1 MKGSYVG
8 ILLNQSMYRGIP
20 AGKTQTEVLS
30 YYEEGARL
38 YGLKPCYIRLD
49 DLHLHRDKV
58 MAFVKEGSSYQRMEV
73 PVPRVIHNRALL
85 FSAHDRNKL
94 TQLAERK
101 CIIFNRWNRYSKPYI
116 HSLLWAEPSFRPH
129 MAQTVSGTPD
139 NIRKMMKAHRA
150 LFIKPNSGSIG
161 VGIMR
166 LVRASGGWRL
176 SYAVR
181 EEGRKR
187 WKHTRFTGALPAHLL
202 RKLQTRRFHI
212 QEELPL
218 ATFRGRRFDLR
229 VTVQKDAT
237 GEWQVAGMVGKV
249 APSGRFLSN
258 VGQGGKVYRLA
269 VLLEE
274 YPDLQTG
281 RVKQAV
287 EAFALRV
294 ARHLETVLPELA
306 DIGLDIGLTREGKP
320 LFIECNG
327 RDQRYAFGHVRMME
341 EWKATYANPMGYAR
355 YLLDRMNAEY
365 EEGSTE

>member
-20 AGKTQTEVLS
+20 AGKTQTEVLP

-49 DLHLHRDKV
+49 DLHLHRDTV
-58 MAFVKEGSSYQRMEV
+58 MAYVKEGQVYKRIEV

-85 FSAHDRNKL
+85 FSAQDKNKL
-94 TQLAERK
+94 TQLAEKK

-116 HSLLWAEPSFRPH
+116 HSLLWAEPSFHPH
-129 MAQTVSGTPD
+129 LARTVHGTPD
-139 NIRKMMKAHRA
+139 NIRKMMRMHRA

-166 LVRASGGWRL
+166 IIRISSGWRI

-181 EEGRKR
+181 ENRR
-187 WKHTRFTGALPAHLL
+187 RHWKHMSFTNSLPAHLL
-202 RKLQTRRFHI
+202 KKLQTRRFHI

-218 ATFRGRRFDLR
+218 ATFRGNRFDLR
-229 VTVQKDAT
+229 VTVQKGAT

-249 APSGRFLSN
+249 APVGRFLSN
-258 VGQGGKVYRLA
+258 VGQGGKVHRLA
-269 VLLEE
+269 TLLSE
-274 YPDLQTG
+274 YPDLHVG
-281 RVKQAV
+281 KVKHGI
-287 EAFALRV
+287 EEFALRV
-294 ARHLETVLPELA
+294 ARYLETKLPDLA
-306 DIGLDIGLTREGKP
+306 DIGLDIGLTKKGKP

-327 RDQRYAFGHVRMME
+327 RDQRYAFGNVRMME
-341 EWKATYANPMGYAR
+341 EWRATYANPMGYAR
-355 YLLDRMNAEY
+355 YLLDKIDVQ
-365 EEGSTE
+365 EEKDSTD